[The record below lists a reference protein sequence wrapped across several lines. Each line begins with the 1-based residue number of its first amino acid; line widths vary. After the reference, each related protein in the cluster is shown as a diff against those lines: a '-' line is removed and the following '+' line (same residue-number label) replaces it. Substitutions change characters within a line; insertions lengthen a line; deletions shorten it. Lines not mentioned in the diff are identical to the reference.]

1 MSQQPFSNSWEDKID
16 TLAVYTGML
25 VISLTKISQD
35 KRDIIIRNFIARG
48 MVCTQSILRLW
59 RTNDEQGAW
68 ILHRTLMD
76 RLFHLHALIQKDS
89 FSQFEDFSFVKTY
102 EARERLLCD
111 PDMAKKIPASLSEL
125 QKTGK
130 TRYQEIK
137 SKGRLW
143 SRPKA
148 EDVAKEMNMLFLY
161 NLGYDYGSTHIHPM
175 AQDGE
180 SDYELLIT
188 PEMKRKPLTDE
199 TVLRNSLIIQTML
212 IQEGMNGTTVRW
224 RRIVYDFLDQIM
236 RSLEDGN
243 IQYAETF
250 YKIGKAY
257 PDFNL
262 CEKRNLNDKQE

>member
-1 MSQQPFSNSWEDKID
+1 MPPFIF
-16 TLAVYTGML
+16 LP
-25 VISLTKISQD
+25 
-35 KRDIIIRNFIARG
+35 
-48 MVCTQSILRLW
+48 
-59 RTNDEQGAW
+59 
-68 ILHRTLMD
+68 
-76 RLFHLHALIQKDS
+76 LFDS

-102 EARERLLCD
+102 EARERLLRD
-111 PDMAKKIPASLSEL
+111 PDMTKKIPASLSEL
-125 QKTGK
+125 QKAGK
-130 TRYQEIK
+130 ARYQKIK

-148 EDVAKEMNMLFLY
+148 KDVAKEMDMGFLY
-161 NLGYDYGSTHIHPM
+161 TLGYDYGSTHIHPM
-175 AQDGE
+175 AEDGE

-188 PEMKRKPLTDE
+188 PEMKREPLTDE

-212 IQEGMNGTTVRW
+212 IREGMNGTTVQW

-262 CEKRNLNDKQE
+262 CEKRNLNAKQE